1 MSILILYH
9 PTLFEVNVFNPID
22 RGNNTSIID
31 RGDNSPIIDH
41 GNEESVDKLKDS
53 TEIQIFTCNVCRLL
67 ACVADCIQTDVESGQ
82 SSFPDNLVT
91 EWNEFFSE
99 GIYGVLLPL
108 FLKIA
113 G

>member
-1 MSILILYH
+1 M
-9 PTLFEVNVFNPID
+9 
-22 RGNNTSIID
+22 
-31 RGDNSPIIDH
+31 
-41 GNEESVDKLKDS
+41 
-53 TEIQIFTCNVCRLL
+53 CRLL
-67 ACVADCIQTDVESGQ
+67 ASVADCIQTDVSSGQ

>member
-1 MSILILYH
+1 MDMRNCQFSLQDQSFLYTFFIYILIFLIYY
-9 PTLFEVNVFNPID
+9 FDSFQ
-22 RGNNTSIID
+22 SI
-31 RGDNSPIIDH
+31 
-41 GNEESVDKLKDS
+41 EESVDKLKDS
-53 TEIQIFTCNVCRLL
+53 TEIQVFTCNVCRLL